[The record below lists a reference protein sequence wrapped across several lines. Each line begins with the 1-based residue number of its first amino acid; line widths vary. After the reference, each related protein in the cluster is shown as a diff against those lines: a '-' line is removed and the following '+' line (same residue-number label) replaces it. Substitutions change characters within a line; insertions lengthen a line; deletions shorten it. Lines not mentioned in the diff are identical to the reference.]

1 MKNVDNLKDLIKE
14 NKLPLING
22 FDGTTE
28 KQIND
33 KWLICIHQFEHCKYQ
48 YSIGDGACLICTN
61 YPECLKEGCFIE
73 EKQ

>member
-22 FDGTTE
+22 FDGTTG
-28 KQIND
+28 KITDD

-48 YSIGDGACLICTN
+48 ASVGDGACLICTN

-73 EKQ
+73 EK